1 MQNYIVKFLIVI
13 SCTFIG
19 QGNNLFAQGED
30 RWQAEVKEITKKYDS
45 INWEKEAIVFTGSSS
60 IRLWKTIQNDFP
72 KSTIINTGF
81 GGSQT
86 HDLLKYLDALIIR
99 FAPAK
104 VFIYEGDN
112 DINAQK
118 PIPQIIQEHLEI
130 ITRLKEK
137 LPDATFY
144 ILSTKPSPSRWALK
158 DSYLELNEQMKNFCT
173 FQSGVTFIDVWT
185 PMMDKSGK
193 PNAKLFVEDKLHM
206 NKKGYKIWKKA
217 IKPHVN

>member
-72 KSTIINTGF
+72 NSTIINTGF

-118 PIPQIIQEHLEI
+118 PIPQIIEEHLEI

-144 ILSTKPSPSRWALK
+144 IISTKPSPSRWTLK
-158 DSYLELNEQMKNFCT
+158 DSYLELNEQMKDFCT
-173 FQSGVTFIDVWT
+173 FQSGVTYIDVWT

-217 IKPHVN
+217 IKPYVN